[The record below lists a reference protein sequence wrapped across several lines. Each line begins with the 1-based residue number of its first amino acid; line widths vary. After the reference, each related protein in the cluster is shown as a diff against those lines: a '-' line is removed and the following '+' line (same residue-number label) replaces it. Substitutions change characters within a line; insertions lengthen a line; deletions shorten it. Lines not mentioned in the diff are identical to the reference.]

1 MATREEADLDFLKNR
16 KKIVHKYTKYNG
28 QICRRIFLT
37 LVGVLVFFGFA
48 RFNTIHAAGLT
59 ISCYKDYRPYSYVN
73 DKGEVVGMLVDFWA
87 LWAEKNHIELTFL
100 PGSLT
105 QSLDR
110 IKVGEADIM
119 IGLFRS
125 KERTEY
131 LDFSHPMMDIQTN
144 LYVVEKMKAD
154 SIEALGETPVG
165 VIENDYVVE
174 YLSQKYPNVRIK
186 TFLGSK
192 QVVKNALAGKLSA
205 YALDF
210 PNAIFLL
217 AEHDSLVKFRRVQTL
232 YTEKLRAGVKKGNTR
247 LLELI
252 NPGIKGTSK
261 QEVETILNKW
271 GLSSPPLIIQYRGW
285 IIGVILVLLVAS
297 IGFAFYSMRLKYRMG
312 RLRSGKTPFHK
323 KEWLYLISQ
332 GEHDQLEFKSS
343 MRWNLVTLK
352 TDKVLEY
359 VIVKT
364 ISAFMNAQGGTLLIG
379 VNDDGE
385 VIGIESDY
393 QTFQKKPNRD
403 GFMLKLSSLISQNMG
418 RQTHKFISTQIQSI
432 DGKDI
437 CKISITPGD
446 QPVFIKEN
454 GKESFYIR
462 AGAASVPLSLSESH
476 EYIRS
481 RW

>member
-1 MATREEADLDFLKNR
+1 LNFFKTR
-16 KKIVHKYTKYNG
+16 KKIEHKDSKYNG
-28 QICRRIFLT
+28 RVCRRIVLT
-37 LVGVLVFFGFA
+37 LVAVVIFFGFVCL
-48 RFNTIHAAGLT
+48 NTVHAAGLT
-59 ISCYKDYRPYSYVN
+59 IACYKDYRPYSYVN
-73 DKGEVVGMLVDFWA
+73 DKGEVVGVLVDFWT
-87 LWAEKNHIELTFL
+87 LWAEKNQIELTFL

-110 IKVGEADIM
+110 IKMDEADIM

-125 KERTEY
+125 KDRAAH
-131 LDFSHPMMDIQTN
+131 LDFSHPMIDIKTN
-144 LYVVEKMKAD
+144 LYVVEKIEAD
-154 SIEALGETPVG
+154 SIESLGNTPVG
-165 VIENDYVVE
+165 VIKNDYAVE
-174 YLSQKYPNVRIK
+174 YLSQKYPDVQIK
-186 TFLGSK
+186 TFPGSK
-192 QVVKNALAGKLSA
+192 QVVENALAGKLSA

-217 AEHDSLVKFRRVQTL
+217 AGHDSLIKFRRVQTL
-232 YTEKLRAGVKKGNTR
+232 YTEKLRAGVKKGNTQ
-247 LLELI
+247 LLKLI

-261 QEVETILNKW
+261 QEVETILSKW
-271 GLSSPPLIIQYRGW
+271 GLSPPPLIVQYRGW
-285 IIGVILVLLVAS
+285 IMGVILVLLTAS

-312 RLRSGKTPFHK
+312 RQRSGKMPFK
-323 KEWLYLISQ
+323 KEEWFSLISQ
-332 GEHDQLEFKSS
+332 GEHDRLEFKSS

-393 QTFQKKPNRD
+393 QTFQKKPDRD

-418 RQTHKFISTQIQSI
+418 RQIHKFISTQIQSI

-437 CKISITPGD
+437 CRISITPGD
-446 QPVFIKEN
+446 RPVFIKEN
-454 GKESFYIR
+454 GKEAFYIR

-476 EYIRS
+476 KYIRS

>member
-28 QICRRIFLT
+28 RICRRIFLT

-271 GLSSPPLIIQYRGW
+271 GLSPPPLIVQYRGW

>member
-1 MATREEADLDFLKNR
+1 LDFLKNR
-16 KKIVHKYTKYNG
+16 EKKGYKGSQWKRWRY
-28 QICRRIFLT
+28 QRIFLT
-37 LVGVLVFFGFA
+37 LVAVVLFFGFV
-48 RFNTIHAAGLT
+48 RFDTVHAASLT
-59 ISCYKDYRPYSYVN
+59 IACYNDYRPYSYVN
-73 DKGEVVGMLVDFWA
+73 DKGKVVGMLVDFWA
-87 LWAEKNHIELTFL
+87 LWAKKKQIELTFL
-100 PGSLT
+100 PGSLN
-105 QSLDR
+105 QSLAR
-110 IKVGEADIM
+110 VKMGEADIM

-125 KERTEY
+125 KDRAAY
-131 LDFSHPMMDIQTN
+131 LDFSHPMIDIQTN
-144 LYVVEKMKAD
+144 LYVVEKMEAD
-154 SIEALGETPVG
+154 SIQALGNIPVG
-165 VIENDYVVE
+165 VIENDYAVE
-174 YLSQKYPNVRIK
+174 FLSQKYPDIRLK
-186 TFLGSK
+186 TFPGSE

-232 YTEKLRAGVKKGNTR
+232 YTEKLRAGVKKGNTQ
-247 LLELI
+247 LLKLI

-261 QEVETILNKW
+261 QEVETILSKW
-271 GLSSPPLIIQYRGW
+271 GLAPPPLIVQYRGW
-285 IIGVILVLLVAS
+285 IIGVILLLLTAS
-297 IGFAFYSMRLKYRMG
+297 IGFAFYSMKLKYHMG
-312 RLRSGKTPFHK
+312 RLRSGKNPFK
-323 KEWLYLISQ
+323 KEEWLSLIAQ

-364 ISAFMNAQGGTLLIG
+364 ISAFMNADGGTLLIG

-403 GFMLKLSSLISQNMG
+403 GFLLKLSSLISQNMG
-418 RQTHKFISTQIQSI
+418 RQSHKFISTQIQSI

-437 CKISITPGD
+437 CKISITPGER
-446 QPVFIKEN
+446 PVFVKEN
-454 GKESFYIR
+454 GKEAFYIR
-462 AGAASVPLSLSESH
+462 AGAACVPLSLSESH

>member
-1 MATREEADLDFLKNR
+1 MNFLKNR
-16 KKIVHKYTKYNG
+16 KKREHKDSNYKG
-28 QICRRIFLT
+28 QVCRRLVLT
-37 LVGVLVFFGFA
+37 LVAVVVFFGFV
-48 RFNTIHAAGLT
+48 RFNTVHAASLT
-59 ISCYKDYRPYSYVN
+59 IACYKDYRPYSYVN
-73 DKGEVVGMLVDFWA
+73 DKGDVVGMLVDFWT
-87 LWAEKNHIELTFL
+87 LWAKKNQIELTFL

-110 IKVGEADIM
+110 IKMGEADIM

-125 KERTEY
+125 KDRTAH
-131 LDFSHPMMDIQTN
+131 LDFSHPMIDIQTN
-144 LYVVEKMKAD
+144 LYVVEKMEAD
-154 SIEALGETPVG
+154 SIEALGNTPVG

-174 YLSQKYPNVRIK
+174 YLSQKYPDVQIK
-186 TFLGSK
+186 TFPGSE

-217 AEHDSLVKFRRVQTL
+217 AENDSLVKFRRVQTL
-232 YTEKLRAGVKKGNTR
+232 YTEKLRAGVKKGNTQ
-247 LLELI
+247 LLKLI

-261 QEVETILNKW
+261 QDVETILSKW
-271 GLSSPPLIIQYRGW
+271 GLSPPPLIVQYRGW
-285 IIGVILVLLVAS
+285 IIGAILVLLTAS
-297 IGFAFYSMRLKYRMG
+297 IGFAFYSMRLKSRMG
-312 RLRSGKTPFHK
+312 RMKSGDTPFK
-323 KEWLYLISQ
+323 KEEWLSLISK
-332 GEHDQLEFKSS
+332 GEHDHLEFKSS

-352 TDKVLEY
+352 TDKALEY
-359 VIVKT
+359 VIIKT

-393 QTFQKKPNRD
+393 QTFQKKPDRD

-437 CKISITPGD
+437 CKISVTPGD
-446 QPVFIKEN
+446 QPVFIKEK